1 MPFPTLAA
9 RGNHAYKSEMLR
21 LGGSEPEFKGYY
33 MTDTAGKRRWRS
45 EKKAAKETEERPP
58 RRSRKA
64 RRQKQE
70 SKRSGRKSIGCVSP
84 HWASHIQKTTFLKK
98 WSTAHFP
105 RKHFSAL
112 LCVCVCVCTFEFIE
126 YSEFCLERKKT
137 TNLNSPNLRIMRSW
151 VKKKKQHRKH
161 HVNVINVATQVTE
174 ISDTEFLSFSSG
186 QLVLN

>member
-1 MPFPTLAA
+1 MCHVENDKKVGFGLEPLTRSGGWNELGGGRRWIGIKDAFFMHNFEMPFPTLAA

-84 HWASHIQKTTFLKK
+84 H
-98 WSTAHFP
+98 
-105 RKHFSAL
+105 
-112 LCVCVCVCTFEFIE
+112 
-126 YSEFCLERKKT
+126 
-137 TNLNSPNLRIMRSW
+137 
-151 VKKKKQHRKH
+151 
-161 HVNVINVATQVTE
+161 
-174 ISDTEFLSFSSG
+174 
-186 QLVLN
+186 